1 MRVCGHVSVVD
12 LRGHVGV
19 AHVAQKAFWGL
30 MEAER
35 KTRSARPE
43 GASGTGD
50 RVVCPQRIRAC
61 VQTRECRCSSGGESA
76 VLVRPRSWVRDP
88 SSALDVHH
96 PQIRAPLANLDN
108 RCQASAGTW
117 SKTWTNPGAESFHYG
132 NIRGSFNGRTL
143 AFKPRYEGS
152 NPSPRAI
159 VGSGQVNNGRVAQL
173 GRASA

>member
-1 MRVCGHVSVVD
+1 MSASCTSLRKRSGDSWIRKNNQSD
-12 LRGHVGV
+12 LPR
-19 AHVAQKAFWGL
+19 
-30 MEAER
+30 M
-35 KTRSARPE
+35 

-96 PQIRAPLANLDN
+96 PQIRAPLATLNN
-108 RCQASAGTW
+108 RCQALGMTWFKTRKKPSAIPAIPLW
-117 SKTWTNPGAESFHYG
+117 

-143 AFKPRYEGS
+143 ASKPRYEGS
-152 NPSPRAI
+152 NPSPRA
-159 VGSGQVNNGRVAQL
+159 VVDSGQVNKWTCSSDG
-173 GRASA
+173 